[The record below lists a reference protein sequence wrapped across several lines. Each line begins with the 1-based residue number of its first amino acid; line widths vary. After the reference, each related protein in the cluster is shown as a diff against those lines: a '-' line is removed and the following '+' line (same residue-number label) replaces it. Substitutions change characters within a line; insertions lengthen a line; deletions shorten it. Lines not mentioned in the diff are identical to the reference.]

1 MKAVARADN
10 PGLQEV
16 MPDWVSAALPQ
27 RQADIMAEIGR
38 LQAEI
43 ETLRGEAGGME
54 SMARLLWQAGPQLE
68 DAVCD
73 TFSAAGFEA
82 DQAPPGSAYDVT
94 VNLGDGKRLLVKVA
108 SAEKSVTKKS
118 SEMRQVFETAQ
129 EVEGDGDRIVLAANV
144 HRERPVADREWLD
157 PVAGDALMILT
168 GLGAVVVTTSALFR
182 IWGMI
187 REQSQAARDHLL
199 RLHAADAG
207 LFLLD

>member
-1 MKAVARADN
+1 MKAFARADA
-10 PGLQEV
+10 PGSQEDI
-16 MPDWVSAALPQ
+16 PDWVSAALPQ
-27 RQADIMAEIGR
+27 RRADIVAEIGR

-68 DAVCD
+68 DAVRDAFC
-73 TFSAAGFEA
+73 AAGFDA
-82 DQAPPGSAYDVT
+82 DQAPSGSSYDVT

-118 SEMRQVFETAQ
+118 SEMRQMFDTAQ
-129 EVEGDGDRIVLAANV
+129 EVEGDDDRLVLAANV

-157 PVAGDALMILT
+157 PIAGDALMILT
-168 GLGAVVVTTSALFR
+168 GLGAVVVTTSLLFR
-182 IWGMI
+182 IWGML
-187 REQSQAARDHLL
+187 REKPQAAKDHLL

>member
-1 MKAVARADN
+1 
-10 PGLQEV
+10 
-16 MPDWVSAALPQ
+16 
-27 RQADIMAEIGR
+27 
-38 LQAEI
+38 
-43 ETLRGEAGGME
+43 
-54 SMARLLWQAGPQLE
+54 MARLLWQVGPQLE

-82 DQAPPGSAYDVT
+82 DQAPSGSTYDVT

-108 SAEKSVTKKS
+108 SAEKSVMKKS
-118 SEMRQVFETAQ
+118 SEMRHVFETAQ
-129 EVEGDGDRIVLAANV
+129 EVEGDDDRLVLAANV

-168 GLGAVVVTTSALFR
+168 GLGVAVVTTSILFR
-182 IWGMI
+182 VWGML
-187 REQSQAARDHLL
+187 REQPQVAKDHLL

>member
-1 MKAVARADN
+1 MKAFARADA
-10 PGLQEV
+10 PGSQEDI
-16 MPDWVSAALPQ
+16 PDWVSAALPQ
-27 RQADIMAEIGR
+27 RRADIVAEIGR

-68 DAVCD
+68 DAVRDAFC
-73 TFSAAGFEA
+73 AAGFDA
-82 DQAPPGSAYDVT
+82 DQAPSGSSYDVT

-118 SEMRQVFETAQ
+118 SEMRQMFDTAQ
-129 EVEGDGDRIVLAANV
+129 EVEGDDDRLVLAANV

-157 PVAGDALMILT
+157 PIA
-168 GLGAVVVTTSALFR
+168 GAVVVTTSLLFR
-182 IWGMI
+182 IWGML
-187 REQSQAARDHLL
+187 REKPQAAKDHLL